1 MKTAESLKD
10 SNSSIEKNQIKENC
24 KMTNTCTWL
33 PLTCTSW
40 DEMITKS
47 FNFLLNNLVRDMTYH
62 VRANFGF
69 NTDDQGNAQIYIV
82 VYDNAPIF
90 GRWLLGMATNVCNGS
105 LKTLLRK
112 KTFSVYQVLDFFK
125 GSMKNMP

>member
-1 MKTAESLKD
+1 
-10 SNSSIEKNQIKENC
+10 
-24 KMTNTCTWL
+24 MTNNCTWL

-69 NTDDQGNAQIYIV
+69 STNDQGNAQIYIV

-90 GRWLLGMATNVCNGS
+90 GR
-105 LKTLLRK
+105 
-112 KTFSVYQVLDFFK
+112 
-125 GSMKNMP
+125 